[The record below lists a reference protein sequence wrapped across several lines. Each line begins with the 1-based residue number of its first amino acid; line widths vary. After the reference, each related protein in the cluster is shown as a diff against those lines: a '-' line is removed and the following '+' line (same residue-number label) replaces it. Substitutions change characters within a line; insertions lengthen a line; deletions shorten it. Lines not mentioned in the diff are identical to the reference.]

1 MECLNLVLN
10 PFDENYIDRDLS
22 RTGLSLTVLTPG
34 AGHFATNKDLLRL
47 TTERMLDHG
56 ICLDLV
62 CLTQIP
68 LHVTPL
74 FSFWSRS
81 PKTTESNRIPEK
93 YKPQDILYYDAQ
105 PDDGE
110 EQIHYTL
117 AFWVYCHFYSKT
129 HDRPFREDRFIARCK
144 MYDIQ
149 MLGVIDH
156 DLTTLA
162 LPLLDVSKI
171 TNPDDPQEAYI
182 TFDEDLFKSTKA
194 VSDLPSSDAF
204 AELRQ
209 TRSRGSGS
217 DLSLKHAS
225 YRSQRFLSERL
236 EATVHESDHEPES
249 STLVFSKSPMSSR
262 PRGQSLI
269 SSGNEASPAMAARKA
284 INDTLVVPPLDQPL
298 VIGRSRSPTLT
309 KASDKSMSRTSTIT
323 AEPDMSE
330 RGARSPSLSSQRTSL
345 RGGKTGISA
354 LTSANKL
361 FGKLLGRAAASL
373 PTASV
378 EAVERQDVSALDSGS
393 PKSVKSRSATT
404 SGVAKDSSRPA
415 VASQNLPVVAGRK
428 TVQSNSNL
436 APSNPPRAETTP
448 QAITIPL
455 RGKSADSTRH
465 RLKKVNDSP
474 PNVGPQRAK
483 TRKSQ
488 DQIAPQAELSRSVS
502 SLKAASFPGDN
513 SFSRR
518 QLAAREVNPCRP
530 TDRKV
535 DKMGQAKRWQHAI
548 PRPAFQQ
555 DVKWDSLCAPACLPL
570 TNGLIPTDEELVS
583 KFNEQLYVFDCQA
596 NQLSFLLRADV
607 VDLPIAV
614 MREMASQRLTQNFQF
629 IVSADASDPSLKRAT
644 GLAGAIRPGGAS
656 EVLRLARGPLWLS
669 TPNQIHR
676 LDFALENRNT
686 LEVHNYT
693 RRLDYRTTPWQ
704 YRCLVWPRQRKAYQP
719 SSAVFRYPIRAND
732 FNYLDRLISGAE
744 DELTDSVRYWRTRFI
759 LIPSDKSPEP
769 MKAPTGEFFN
779 PEEVLILGA
788 TKLLETIGKARW
800 KKKGDSREAPPP
812 KLLPTWLDPSACVTD
827 VTLMQQLERIH
838 KGLDEVA
845 RPQTR
850 VEIQDAS
857 LKSIAEAMNDPK
869 TGLIEDRWWHKIGY
883 ADSFQGDTF
892 VSWLIAHYKDI
903 RTREMAVEW
912 GNRLQKEGLIEHCNN
927 THGFLD
933 GYYFYRLTPEYSR
946 QKGRKRGLGWFG
958 RTPDEPARK
967 GIQAPVT
974 EASKEAIATGS
985 RSGRRKKQKI
995 QMSQTMVLDLDSQHK
1010 SDRAEVAI
1018 LHSDV
1023 IHNPANA

>member
-1 MECLNLVLN
+1 MLN

-34 AGHFATNKDLLRL
+34 AGHFATSKDLLRL

-62 CLTQIP
+62 CLTQVP
-68 LHVTPL
+68 LHITPL

-81 PKTTESNRIPEK
+81 PKTTETNRIPEK
-93 YKPQDILYYDAQ
+93 GKALDILYYDAQ

-162 LPLLDVSKI
+162 LPLLEVNKI
-171 TNPDDPQEAYI
+171 TDPEDPQEAYI

-194 VSDLPSSDAF
+194 TVDAHPSDAF
-204 AELRQ
+204 GELRQ
-209 TRSRGSGS
+209 SRSRGSGS

-225 YRSQRFLSERL
+225 YRSQPFLSERL
-236 EATVHESDHEPES
+236 EATVHESDREPEA
-249 STLVFSKSPMSSR
+249 STLVFSKSPMSNR
-262 PRGQSLI
+262 PRGHSLI
-269 SSGNEASPAMAARKA
+269 SSGNEASPAMMARKTFTDKL
-284 INDTLVVPPLDQPL
+284 NVPPLDEPL
-298 VIGRSRSPTLT
+298 VIARSRSPTLT
-309 KASDKSMSRTSTIT
+309 KAADKTMSRTSTIT
-323 AEPDMSE
+323 AEPDISNG
-330 RGARSPSLSSQRTSL
+330 GARSPSVSSQRTSV
-345 RGGKTGISA
+345 RGGKTGFSA

-361 FGKLLGRAAASL
+361 FGKLLGRAAASM

-378 EAVERQDVSALDSGS
+378 EVVERQDVSALDSGS
-393 PKSVKSRSATT
+393 PKSIKPRSVTSPAVVKDT
-404 SGVAKDSSRPA
+404 SGRTASDQRSSEA
-415 VASQNLPVVAGRK
+415 QTRK
-428 TVQSNSNL
+428 TIKSDESVTLNN
-436 APSNPPRAETTP
+436 APPRTETTP

-455 RGKSADSTRH
+455 RGKSAEPPRR
-465 RLKKVNDSP
+465 RLKKTNESP
-474 PNVGPQRAK
+474 PSAAPQRRM
-483 TRKSQ
+483 TRESKEQ
-488 DQIAPQAELSRSVS
+488 TALQPELSRSVS

-513 SFSRR
+513 SLTRR
-518 QLAAREVNPCRP
+518 QLASKEVNPCRP

-548 PRPAFQQ
+548 PRPTFQQ

-596 NQLSFLLRADV
+596 NQLSFLLRSDV
-607 VDLPIAV
+607 SDLPIAV

-629 IVSADASDPSLKRAT
+629 IVGADAADTSIKRAI
-644 GLAGAIRPGGAS
+644 GLAGIRPGGAS

-693 RRLDYRTTPWQ
+693 RRLTYRTTPWE

-759 LIPSDKSPEP
+759 LIPSDRSPEP

-788 TKLLETIGKARW
+788 TRLLETIGKARW
-800 KKKGDSREAPPP
+800 RKKGDSRDTPPP

-845 RPQTR
+845 RPQNR

-857 LKSIAEAMNDPK
+857 LRAIAEAMNDPK

-903 RTREMAVEW
+903 KTREMAVEW
-912 GNRLQKEGLIEHCNN
+912 GNRLQKEGLIEHCNH

-933 GYYFYRLTPEYSR
+933 GYYFYRLTSEYSR

-958 RTPDEPARK
+958 RTSDEPARR

-974 EASKEAIATGS
+974 ESSKDAVAVGS
-985 RSGRRKKQKI
+985 RSGRRKRQKI
-995 QMSQTMVLDLDSQHK
+995 QMSQTMVLDLDPQHK